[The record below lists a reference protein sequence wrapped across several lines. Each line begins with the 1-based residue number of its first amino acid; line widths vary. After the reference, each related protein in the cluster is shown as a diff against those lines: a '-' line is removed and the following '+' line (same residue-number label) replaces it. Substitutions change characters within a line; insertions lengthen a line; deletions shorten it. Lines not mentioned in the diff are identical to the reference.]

1 MPYRTTY
8 IATAGSDVLSLG
20 SEILSSESDQSATG
34 LLDSVESRISHR
46 TALCSRNILIYGSQR
61 PLTLFAEL
69 NDTALYGSQ
78 RQVLGHAVNCFHV
91 RMTYSENLSRRTH
104 VKRSLK

>member
-1 MPYRTTY
+1 MPQ
-8 IATAGSDVLSLG
+8 
-20 SEILSSESDQSATG
+20 ESDQSATG

-78 RQVLGHAVNCFHV
+78 RQVLGHAVSSKTKYV
-91 RMTYSENLSRRTH
+91 KELKKEKYSPQKKCGESF
-104 VKRSLK
+104 V

>member
-1 MPYRTTY
+1 SMPYRATY

-46 TALCSRNILIYGSQR
+46 TALCSRNILIYGSQWD
-61 PLTLFAEL
+61 TL
-69 NDTALYGSQ
+69 
-78 RQVLGHAVNCFHV
+78 
-91 RMTYSENLSRRTH
+91 
-104 VKRSLK
+104 

>member
-1 MPYRTTY
+1 
-8 IATAGSDVLSLG
+8 
-20 SEILSSESDQSATG
+20 

-69 NDTALYGSQ
+69 NDTTLYGSQRPLTLFAELNDTALYGSQRPLTLFAELNDTALYGSQ
-78 RQVLGHAVNCFHV
+78 RQVLGHD
-91 RMTYSENLSRRTH
+91 
-104 VKRSLK
+104 VKYL